1 MKQLGIWCLIIL
13 GMLLAVPM
21 VMVFG
26 GGFYDASLLAN
37 VQTMNTDGEDIES
50 KEDEKELI
58 SALAKMVSA
67 DEQPDQNSGAEGEK
81 KPHRLDQNPWRE
93 GE

>member
-67 DEQPDQNSGAEGEK
+67 DEQEEVLKAHAVMIRTYRMRRKLGIVS
-81 KPHRLDQNPWRE
+81 
-93 GE
+93 